1 MQGWGRTWWLRYCLD
16 YIGNWNSLTEDIKQ
30 NVSGYGIDFCL
41 VTGAGIWLLF
51 SPAGCLCWSWFRVPR
66 ALFLMLALILGYSV
80 VPSVDG
86 EFCGNQQKGIYTF
99 ADQSLGVVSCTLWI
113 WTPSETGYNTF
124 IHCEAEEGHDDLDTA
139 WITLTIGIQWL
150 KVSGEMFLDMIS
162 LSAL

>member
-41 VTGAGIWLLF
+41 VNVAGILLLF

-66 ALFLMLALILGYSV
+66 APFLLLVLILGYSV

-99 ADQSLGVVSCTLWI
+99 ADQSLGVAPGGSTLSCSPAHCGYKLLLKQGIIHSYTARLRKDMMTWI
-113 WTPSETGYNTF
+113 LLEL
-124 IHCEAEEGHDDLDTA
+124 H
-139 WITLTIGIQWL
+139 
-150 KVSGEMFLDMIS
+150 
-162 LSAL
+162 